1 MILRK
6 ALLIASLPAAILTS
20 QMIPSGSAQAEP
32 NDGQGQ
38 TRGIYL
44 QMIQKARID
53 GRSRAAIAYLDDY
66 DRKYSGDTEAKVL
79 RINCLLDLRQIAEA
93 QGLVNRLPFERSGR
107 FAAIINAVRGH
118 VLAAQD
124 RWGEAVPF
132 YTAAVAAD
140 PTSGMLH
147 NALGYALLRDH
158 RFDRGLEAMRDA
170 RELAPDDVIIRN
182 NLMLAYALGGSEAQL
197 TQALEAVG
205 DRSARAALGK
215 RITAEA
221 ARLRAAPA
229 QNPS

>member
-6 ALLIASLPAAILTS
+6 ALLIASLPAAVLTS
-20 QMIPSGSAQAEP
+20 QMIPCGSAQAEP

-158 RFDRGLEAMRDA
+158 RFDRATVRTPA
-170 RELAPDDVIIRN
+170 RCAASLMSDRPQPQRCRTAPPRPSDLAPP
-182 NLMLAYALGGSEAQL
+182 AHGH
-197 TQALEAVG
+197 
-205 DRSARAALGK
+205 ARH
-215 RITAEA
+215 
-221 ARLRAAPA
+221 
-229 QNPS
+229 